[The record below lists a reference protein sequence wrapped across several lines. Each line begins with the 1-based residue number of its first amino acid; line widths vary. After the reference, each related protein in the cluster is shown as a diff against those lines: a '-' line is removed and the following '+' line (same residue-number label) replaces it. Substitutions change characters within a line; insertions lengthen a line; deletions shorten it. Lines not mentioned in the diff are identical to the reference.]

1 MNSNSL
7 CILGRQPL
15 IGLAELVSLYGSDVQ
30 ALGQQAAIINR
41 LPKDINFERIG
52 GSLKLCLI
60 REILPYQVW
69 PDIQSAVLNLLST
82 QIANLPA
89 GKVTLGF
96 SVYNDHL
103 SNDQIMKLGFS
114 IKQNL
119 RQSGRSIRLVPN
131 VTAQLNSAQI
141 IHNHLTN
148 NRGIEIV
155 IYRDGQRTIIAQ
167 TIVVQN
173 IASYSMRDYNRPKR
187 DARVGMLPP
196 KLAQIMINLAV
207 GPLPVPLTIL
217 DPFCGT
223 GVILQEALLM
233 GYKAYGSDISSRMIN
248 YTKQNLAWLRLH
260 FDISKLAEP
269 ILEVKDATTANWQ
282 NHFDIIVTELLLG
295 PPLTKLPEDKELK
308 SIRQRCDQELAS
320 FLKNIAQQIPTK
332 TRLCLAVP
340 AWQVT
345 EGQFIRLP
353 SLDHLHLLGYNQP
366 SFVEHFKPTGLIYAR
381 SNQRVARE
389 LLVITR
395 K

>member
-30 ALGQQAAIINR
+30 ALGQQAAILNR
-41 LPKDINFERIG
+41 LPEDINFKRLG

-60 REILPYQVW
+60 REILPSHVW
-69 PDIQSAVLNLLST
+69 PDIQSAISNLLSK

-89 GKVTLGF
+89 GKVTLG
-96 SVYNDHL
+96 L
-103 SNDQIMKLGFS
+103 SIYNDQITIDQITRIGLS

-119 RQSGRSIRLVPN
+119 RRSGRSIRIVPN
-131 VTAQLNSAQI
+131 VTTQLNSAQI

-148 NRGIEIV
+148 SHGIEIV

-167 TIVVQN
+167 TITVQN

-196 KLAQIMINLAV
+196 KLAQIMINLAA
-207 GPLPVPLTIL
+207 GSLPAPLTVL

-233 GYKAYGSDISSRMIN
+233 GYQAYGSDINSRMID

-260 FDISKLAEP
+260 FDISNLPEP
-269 ILEVKDATTANWQ
+269 ILEVKDATSAKWQ
-282 NHFDIIVTELLLG
+282 NNFDIIVSELLLG
-295 PPLTKLPEDKELK
+295 PPLTKLPEDKELEL
-308 SIRQRCDQELAS
+308 IRHRCDQELAG
-320 FLKNIAQQIPTK
+320 FLKNIAQQIPPK

-340 AWQVT
+340 AWQSA

-366 SFVEHFKPTGLIYAR
+366 SFVEHFKPAGLIYAR

-389 LLVITR
+389 LLIITR
-395 K
+395 N